1 VTIARRL
8 FVLLALTASILA
20 VQSADASNS
29 PNMRIDYSLS
39 DTTSGRTHSDIAFW
53 GNIAVAGSY
62 DGFRVFNT
70 DTHQL
75 LVSFLC
81 RGPQNDVSLWQHNGR
96 LLLFTS
102 ADTPQFNGD
111 TVCSPNRT
119 SDRAV
124 SDPICSPDP
133 VHVCFEGI
141 RIFDLTDPT
150 SPQLIKA
157 VYTDCG
163 SHTHTLVPDPAN
175 NRVLLYVSSYPTS
188 AGPRCQSP
196 HAKISIVAVPLDAP
210 ETASVIA
217 TPTIQAPPFIGV
229 GCHDITV
236 FMAIHKAVASCQS
249 EGQIWDISDPAN
261 PDTLHAVHI
270 PQPPDGV
277 SFWHSAE
284 FTWDGQYVVFDDES
298 LGNDTCQPTNKGHIH
313 IYRVSDAHLMS
324 SYMIP
329 RPQTQYCSVHNG
341 NLIPVNG
348 RYLLVAA
355 WYFGGT
361 SVIDLTDPTNPHEVA
376 YYDPEGSPTPGEAWS
391 SYWYNGKIYANDIRR
406 GQDVYNIVL
415 PSTQYGATFTHL
427 NAQTQEDLLPSMSA
441 TPSLSQLIGHRRA
454 LTGRWAR
461 QERHRRVTA
470 RGPASLSRARG

>member
-8 FVLLALTASILA
+8 FVLLALTASVLA
-20 VQSADASNS
+20 VQSAAASNS
-29 PNMRIDYSLS
+29 PNMRIDYSLN

-53 GNIAVAGSY
+53 GNIAVAGNY

-75 LVSFLC
+75 LVSKLC

-96 LLLFTS
+96 LLLFQS
-102 ADTPQFNGD
+102 VDTPQINGD
-111 TVCSPNRT
+111 TVCSQNRLSDVGT
-119 SDRAV
+119 SDP
-124 SDPICSPDP
+124 SCSPDP
-133 VHVCFEGI
+133 VHACFEGI
-141 RIFDLTDPT
+141 RIFDLTNP
-150 SPQLIKA
+150 SQPILIKA

-175 NRVLLYVSSYPTS
+175 NRLLLYVSSYPFTI
-188 AGPRCQSP
+188 GPRCTQP
-196 HAKISIVAVPLDAP
+196 HAKISIVEVPLDAP
-210 ETASVIA
+210 ETASVIG

-236 FMAIHKAVASCQS
+236 FMAIHKAAASCQS
-249 EGQIWDISDPAN
+249 EGQIWDITDPAN

-270 PQPPDGV
+270 DDPGV

-298 LGNDTCQPTNKGHIH
+298 LGNDTCQPSNQGKIR
-313 IYRVSDAHLMS
+313 IYRVSDAQLMS

-329 RPQTQYCSVHNG
+329 RSQGNYCSVHNG

-355 WYFGGT
+355 WYHGGT
-361 SVIDLTDPTNPHEVA
+361 SVIDFTDPTNPHEVA
-376 YYDPEGSPTPGEAWS
+376 YYDADGSPTQSYAWS
-391 SYWYNGKIYANDIRR
+391 SYWYNGKIYTNDISR
-406 GQDVYNIVL
+406 GQDVFNIVL
-415 PSTQYGATFTHL
+415 PSTQFGATFTHL
-427 NAQTQEDLLPSMSA
+427 NAQTQEELLPSISA
-441 TPSLSQLIGHRRA
+441 TPSLSRLVGHRRA

-470 RGPASLSRARG
+470 RGRASLSRARG

>member
-20 VQSADASNS
+20 VQSAAASNS
-29 PNMRIDYSLS
+29 PNMRIDYSLN

-53 GNIAVAGSY
+53 GNIAVAGNY

-75 LVSFLC
+75 IKSFLC
-81 RGPQNDVSLWQHNGR
+81 RGPQNDVSLYPAGNGH
-96 LLLFTS
+96 LLLFQS
-102 ADTPQFNGD
+102 IDTPQFNGD
-111 TVCSPNRT
+111 TVCSQNRT
-119 SDRAV
+119 SDRGT
-124 SDPICSPDP
+124 SDPTCSPDP

-141 RIFDLTDPT
+141 RIFDISDPA
-150 SPQLIKA
+150 SPQLMHA

-163 SHTHTLVPDPAN
+163 SHTHTLVPDLAN
-175 NRVLLYVSSYPTS
+175 DRVLLYVSSYPATV
-188 AGPRCQSP
+188 GPRCTNP

-217 TPTIQAPPFIGV
+217 TPTIDAPAFIGV

-236 FMAIHKAVASCQS
+236 FMAIHKAAASCQS
-249 EGQIWDISDPAN
+249 QAQLWDITDPAN
-261 PDTLHAVHI
+261 PDTLHPLRI
-270 PQPPDGV
+270 DRDGV
-277 SFWHSAE
+277 NFWHSAE
-284 FTWDGQYVVFDDES
+284 FTWDGQYLVTDDES
-298 LGNDTCQPTNKGHIH
+298 FSGTCQAGGDGQIS
-313 IYRVSDAHLMS
+313 IWRVSDGHLMS
-324 SYMIP
+324 TYMIP
-329 RPQTQYCSVHNG
+329 RPQGNTYCSVHNG

-355 WYFGGT
+355 WYGGGT
-361 SVIDLTDPTNPHEVA
+361 SVIDFTNPSSPHEVA
-376 YYDPEGSPTPGEAWS
+376 YYDATGSPAASDAWS
-391 SYWYNGKIYANDIRR
+391 SYWYNGKIYANDIVR
-406 GQDVYNIVL
+406 GQDVFNIVL

-427 NAQTQEDLLPSMSA
+427 NAQTQEDLLPSISA

-470 RGPASLSRARG
+470 RGRASLSRARG

>member
-8 FVLLALTASILA
+8 FVLLALTASILV
-20 VQSADASNS
+20 VQSAAASNS

-53 GNIAVAGSY
+53 GNISVAGSY
-62 DGFRVFNT
+62 DGFRIFNT

-81 RGPQNDVSLWQHNGR
+81 RGPQNDVSLWPASNGH
-96 LLLFTS
+96 LLLFLS
-102 ADTPQFNGD
+102 NDTPQTNGA
-111 TVCSPNRT
+111 TVCSQNRL
-119 SDRAV
+119 SDTTACG
-124 SDPICSPDP
+124 PA
-133 VHVCFEGI
+133 CFEGI
-141 RIFDLTDPT
+141 RIFDLADPT
-150 SPQLIKA
+150 QPQLIKA

-163 SHTHTLVPDPAN
+163 SHTHTLVPDQAN
-175 NRVLLYVSSYPTS
+175 NRVLLYVSSYPSST
-188 AGPRCQSP
+188 GPNCQQP
-196 HAKISIVAVPLDAP
+196 HAKISIVAVPLNAP

-236 FMAIHKAVASCQS
+236 FMAIHKAAASCQS
-249 EGQIWDISDPAN
+249 EGQIWDITDPAN

-270 PQPPDGV
+270 DDPGV
-277 SFWHSAE
+277 SFWHSGE
-284 FTWDGQYVVFDDES
+284 FTWDGRSVVFDDES
-298 LGNDTCQPTNKGHIH
+298 LGNDTCQAGNQGRIR
-313 IYRVSDAHLMS
+313 IYRVSDAQLMS

-329 RPQTQYCSVHNG
+329 RPQGNYCSVHNG

-355 WYFGGT
+355 WYHGGT
-361 SVIDLTDPTNPHEVA
+361 SVIDFTDPTNPHEVA
-376 YYDPEGSPTPGEAWS
+376 YYDADGSPTQSYAWS
-391 SYWYNGKIYANDIRR
+391 SYWYNGKIYTNDISR
-406 GQDVYNIVL
+406 GQDVFNIVL
-415 PSTQYGATFTHL
+415 PSTQFGATFTHL
-427 NAQTQEDLLPSMSA
+427 NAQTQEDLLPSLSS

-470 RGPASLSRARG
+470 RGRASLSRARG

>member
-8 FVLLALTASILA
+8 FVLLALTASVLA
-20 VQSADASNS
+20 VQSAAASNS
-29 PNMRIDYSLS
+29 PNMRIDYSLN

-53 GNIAVAGSY
+53 GNIAVAGNY
-62 DGFRVFNT
+62 DGFRIFNT

-81 RGPQNDVSLWQHNGR
+81 RGPQNDVSLWPAANGH
-96 LLLFTS
+96 LLLFLS
-102 ADTPQFNGD
+102 NDTPQTNGA
-111 TVCSPNRT
+111 TVCSQNRL
-119 SDRAV
+119 SDTTACG
-124 SDPICSPDP
+124 PA
-133 VHVCFEGI
+133 CFEGI
-141 RIFDLTDPT
+141 RIFDLNNPAQ
-150 SPQLIKA
+150 PQQIKA

-163 SHTHTLVPDPAN
+163 SHTHTLVPDLAN
-175 NRVLLYVSSYPTS
+175 NRVLLYVSSYPSSTGS
-188 AGPRCQSP
+188 NCQSP
-196 HAKISIVAVPLDAP
+196 HAKISIVAVPLNAP
-210 ETASVIA
+210 DTASVIA

-236 FMAIHKAVASCQS
+236 FMAIHKAAASCQS
-249 EGQIWDISDPAN
+249 EGQIWDITDPAN

-270 PQPPDGV
+270 DDPGV

-298 LGNDTCQPTNKGHIH
+298 LGNDTCQPSNQGKIR
-313 IYRVSDAHLMS
+313 IYRVSDAQLMS

-329 RPQTQYCSVHNG
+329 RAQGNYCSVHNG

-355 WYFGGT
+355 WYHGGT
-361 SVIDLTDPTNPHEVA
+361 SVIDFTDPTNPHEVA
-376 YYDPEGSPTPGEAWS
+376 YYDADGSPTQSYAWS
-391 SYWYNGKIYANDIRR
+391 SYWYNGKIYTNDISR
-406 GQDVYNIVL
+406 GQDVFNIVL
-415 PSTQYGATFTHL
+415 PSTQFGATFTHL
-427 NAQTQEDLLPSMSA
+427 NAQTQEELLPSLSA
-441 TPSLSQLIGHRRA
+441 TPSLSQLVGHRRA

-470 RGPASLSRARG
+470 RGRASLSRARG